1 MNWATAIAGLVMV
14 VAPFLF
20 GYSGN
25 PAAVWTSLILGVII
39 AVLGYLKY
47 FKWAT
52 LAGVV
57 TLVAPFILGFNGV
70 GAALWT
76 CLVVGAVVTLLA
88 GYQGFFSEEAGAGET
103 QQDNA

>member
-1 MNWATAIAGLVMV
+1 MNWATAIAGLVMA

-25 PAAVWTSLILGVII
+25 PAALWTSLILGVII
-39 AVLGYLKY
+39 TVLGYLKF

-76 CLVVGAVVTLLA
+76 CLVVGAVVTILA
-88 GYQGFFSEEAGAGET
+88 GYQAFFFEEAEPGET
-103 QQDNA
+103 QQDHA